1 MATAY
6 SLGRKGGYNIYTG
19 VVYSIVHITT
29 NHLLTGFSGGMLII
43 GELYVVYALPFR
55 AGESH
60 SLLGCFELC
69 LLLQLE
75 MWL

>member
-29 NHLLTGFSGGMLII
+29 NHLLIGFSEGMPITD
-43 GELYVVYALPFR
+43 ELYLVYALPFR
-55 AGESH
+55 ARE
-60 SLLGCFELC
+60 
-69 LLLQLE
+69 
-75 MWL
+75 